1 MRPFLLSKLLTFTKP
16 ATGRLVIAGLGL
28 LNDDDE
34 KVRCHGCINFDY
46 D

>member
-1 MRPFLLSKLLTFTKP
+1 MRPFLLFKFLMFAKP
-16 ATGRLVIAGLGL
+16 ATGRPVIAGLGL